1 MEKHLPISC
10 INWDDASQMKQQG
23 NILSLDAAFGS
34 ACACLIRQDGK
45 SFHATSASDKPHSQA
60 ILPMLE
66 SLLTKA
72 ELDWKTLQL
81 LGVGIGPGSFTGLRV
96 AAAIMAGINSGL
108 HLPILEISS
117 LAITARQSRTR
128 EPTWVIEDARANSVW
143 IGLYQEG
150 IALEKDRSQ
159 TWGELRCIPAGA
171 YLTQTMAAVD
181 LSGWKRLPLDLS
193 RGEALSILTRQQA
206 DQLNHPDKL
215 PRTVTPAYL
224 TPSQAERNARL
235 T

>member
-1 MEKHLPISC
+1 
-10 INWDDASQMKQQG
+10 MKQQK

-45 SFHATSASDKPHSQA
+45 SFHTTSASDKPHSQA

-66 SLLTKA
+66 SLLTEA
-72 ELDWKTLQL
+72 GLDWKTLQF

-117 LAITARQSRTR
+117 LAITARQSHTR
-128 EPTWVIEDARANSVW
+128 EPIWVIEDARANSVW

-159 TWGELRCIPAGA
+159 TWGELRCMPTGT
-171 YLTQTMAAVD
+171 YLTQAMATVN
-181 LSGWKRLPLDLS
+181 LPGWKHLPLDLS
-193 RGEALSILTRQQA
+193 RSEALSILTREQA
-206 DQLNHPDKL
+206 NQLNHPDKL
-215 PRTVTPAYL
+215 PRTVIPTYL
-224 TPSQAERNARL
+224 TPSQAERNARRG
-235 T
+235 